1 MLVASPSAN
10 CCCLPNEC
18 SCSQGSCCSNAEY
31 RSRASRVD
39 NVSKTLHQI
48 APLADGRWDKF
59 VEGHPRASVFHTTA
73 WLEALRRTYGY
84 DIIGYTTS
92 PPGVELQNGL
102 VFCRIESWLTG
113 RRLVSLP
120 FSDHCELFSENV
132 DPVVFSALLEEQ
144 FRTEEWRYIEI
155 RPLGVFRPPTS
166 LHLSTHDY
174 CFHQLDLSPD
184 LDTLFHN
191 FHKDSTQRKIRRAE
205 RENLRYEDGHSQAL
219 FEIFYRLFVL
229 TRQRHHIPPQ
239 PTRWFRNL
247 IDCFGEALKIRIAFK
262 GHKPVASILTL
273 RYKDTLVY
281 KYGCSDSQFN
291 NLGGTHLLFW
301 RAIQEAKAQGLRT
314 LDMGRSDRNNVGLI
328 TFKDRWGAKRSALN
342 YSRYTAS
349 GNSSR
354 MHSEG
359 SSDWKLRLAK
369 QVFARTPTR
378 LLPAIGNL
386 LYKHMG

>member
-1 MLVASPSAN
+1 MNAPVLRVPVQIIEAEPSTVN
-10 CCCLPNEC
+10 
-18 SCSQGSCCSNAEY
+18 
-31 RSRASRVD
+31 D
-39 NVSKTLHQI
+39 VSKTLYQI
-48 APLADGRWDKF
+48 APLVDGRWDKL
-59 VEGHPRASVFHTTA
+59 VERHPRASVFHTTA

-144 FRTEEWRYIEI
+144 FRTEKWRYIEI
-155 RPLGVFRPPTS
+155 RPLCAFRPATK
-166 LHLSTHDY
+166 LHLTTYDY

-184 LDTLFHN
+184 LDTLFRN
-191 FHKDSTQRKIRRAE
+191 LHKDSTQRKIRRAE
-205 RENLRYEDGHSQAL
+205 RENLTYQDGHSQAL

-229 TRQRHHIPPQ
+229 TRHRHHVPPQ
-239 PTRWFRNL
+239 PRRWFRNL
-247 IDCFGEALKIRIAFK
+247 IDCFGESLKIRVAFK
-262 GHKPVASILTL
+262 GHEPVASILTL
-273 RYKDTLVY
+273 RHKDTLVY

-291 NLGGTHLLFW
+291 NLGGTQLLFW
-301 RAIQEAKAQGLRT
+301 RAIEEAKAQGLRT
-314 LDMGRSDRNNVGLI
+314 LDMGRSDRDNAGLI
-328 TFKDRWGAKRSALN
+328 AFKDRWGANRSTLI

-349 GNSSR
+349 RSSSR
-354 MHSEG
+354 THSEG
-359 SSDWKLRLAK
+359 NSDWKLRFAK
-369 QVFARTPTR
+369 QVFAHTPTR